1 MSAPGTADMSVSHT
15 GLWHYEGPIESRGPG
30 HEWRIGDADDDMVA
44 DCDSEEVALRIVES
58 HNARYLL
65 NHRDKWVR

>member
-1 MSAPGTADMSVSHT
+1 
-15 GLWHYEGPIESRGPG
+15 
-30 HEWRIGDADDDMVA
+30 MVA